1 MSTRSASAREAP
13 AGDALRSPAG
23 KTSNPKAPPARQTGK
38 KRPAATAA
46 SNNTNGG
53 GLRQRATRRELKK
66 LTEMDLEEKDEL
78 PAGKTLCVCV
88 SLLVAVCAGLLRPRV
103 WRRIGGERDAVEA
116 ADAL

>member
-1 MSTRSASAREAP
+1 MATRSAAARETS

-23 KTSNPKAPPARQTGK
+23 KKSNAKAPPARQSGK
-38 KRPAATAA
+38 KRPAASAA

-78 PAGKTLCVCV
+78 PAGAEVCV
-88 SLLVAVCAGLLRPRV
+88 PCLG
-103 WRRIGGERDAVEA
+103 
-116 ADAL
+116 